1 MWVFKC
7 VFNWNASRFF
17 YTLTRFFMLNDDVQ
31 KFSLKYKI
39 MFDILFFSMLLL
51 IFGFQ
56 RKILGFDMKFWIWAQ
71 TVIPSELFSLKKF
84 LLSKVSADLVFAGF
98 GCPDDENL
106 CNKHCM
112 GLGCKAGYCDEA
124 WSWLR
129 CICSECN
136 ANPMVNKS
144 VHNQQ
149 WPRTK
154 YLK

>member
-1 MWVFKC
+1 MKC
-7 VFNWNASRFF
+7 VSVF
-17 YTLTRFFMLNDDVQ
+17 YTLTRFFHVVRWCTEV
-31 KFSLKYKI
+31 FFKI
-39 MFDILFFSMLLL
+39 YHVWYFVFSMLLL